1 MIEFIPE
8 FTPAIERLLTNL
20 IEWDVKV
27 CWQLKSGEWTREK
40 KITTAIIQEIKNDL
54 SINKLQITLKI

>member
-27 CWQLKSGEWTREK
+27 CWQLKSGCWTREE
-40 KITTAIIQEIKNDL
+40 KITSKIIDQIKYDL
-54 SINKLQITLKI
+54 SITNLRINLKI